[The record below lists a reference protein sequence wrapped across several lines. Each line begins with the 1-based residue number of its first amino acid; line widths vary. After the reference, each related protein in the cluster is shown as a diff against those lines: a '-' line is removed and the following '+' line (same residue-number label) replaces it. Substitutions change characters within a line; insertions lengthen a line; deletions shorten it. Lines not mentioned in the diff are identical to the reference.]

1 MENTI
6 KMGDLGVPL
15 FPETS
20 KWISLKWKQKSQ
32 CLLKMIPMSC
42 DKKSYDSTKKNY
54 IIFCRWMLV
63 KPLCFTVFSSTSSCR
78 KCAMWPGAA
87 GASDEV
93 HYEVWLGAKALGNL
107 NVAECKTGWWFG
119 TSILFSHILG
129 IIIPIDELI
138 FFRGV
143 EKTTNRCLI
152 CSSGFSDD
160 DP

>member
-20 KWISLKWKQKSQ
+20 QMNITEMKTEVSMLAKNMVPVLRQ
-32 CLLKMIPMSC
+32 
-42 DKKSYDSTKKNY
+42 KSYDSTKKNY
-54 IIFCRWMLV
+54 MIMPIDV
-63 KPLCFTVFSSTSSCR
+63 GETPYCFTVFSSTSSCR
-78 KCAMWPGAA
+78 KCAMWPWKA

-93 HYEVWLGAKALGNL
+93 HYEVWLAAKALGNL

-119 TSILFSHILG
+119 TCFIFPYIGNNH
-129 IIIPIDELI
+129 PNWLI

-143 EKTTNRCLI
+143 AQPPTRKRMAQ
-152 CSSGFSDD
+152 SGA
-160 DP
+160 PVR